1 METFAD
7 TFAHGP
13 GRIPAV
19 TDHAPD
25 YTPDEL
31 DHEVAQLLGGNAGD
45 PLDDPATLRA
55 LAKLRLKIGQDVIFV
70 SRFKDDT
77 RVLELVESEPATVS
91 FLQGTIDPLQ
101 QSWCYSVVSGRLP
114 ELVLDA
120 RTWIEAGV
128 VPAPGMKIG
137 THISTPIRL
146 DDGTVYG
153 TLCAFSSDVVAD
165 STTND
170 LSRLRLAA
178 EWLGKRLAQVARDKA
193 RQ

>member
-1 METFAD
+1 M
-7 TFAHGP
+7 
-13 GRIPAV
+13 PA
-19 TDHAPD
+19 PSID

-31 DHEVAQLLGGNAGD
+31 DAEVAQLLQGEAGD
-45 PLDDPATLRA
+45 PLEDPATLRA

-70 SRFKDDT
+70 SRFKEDT
-77 RVLELVESEPATVS
+77 RVIALVESEPATVS
-91 FLQGTIDPLQ
+91 FLQGTIDPRD
-101 QSWCYSVVSGRLP
+101 QSVCYSVVSVRLH
-114 ELVLDA
+114 EFVLDA
-120 RTWIEAGV
+120 RSWIEAGV

-146 DDGTVYG
+146 QDGTVFG

-178 EWLGKRLAQVARDKA
+178 EWLGQRLAQVAKDRA
-193 RQ
+193 RH

>member
-1 METFAD
+1 MRM
-7 TFAHGP
+7 GP
-13 GRIPAV
+13 KQLHMGQNAAV
-19 TDHAPD
+19 PVPSLD
-25 YTPDEL
+25 YTPDDL
-31 DHEVAQLLGGNAGD
+31 DREVAELLQGGAGD

-55 LAKLRLKIGQDVIFV
+55 LAKLRLEIGQDVIFV

-77 RVLELVESEPATVS
+77 RVLVLVESEPARVS

-114 ELVLDA
+114 EFVLDA
-120 RTWIEAGV
+120 RSWIEAGV

-146 DDGTVYG
+146 NDGAVYG
-153 TLCAFSSDVVAD
+153 TLCAFSSEVVVD
-165 STTND
+165 STIND
-170 LSRLRLAA
+170 LARLRLAA
-178 EWLGKRLAQVARDKA
+178 ERLGKRLAQVAKDKA